1 MIMKFSSLCIITRKG
16 YRHDIKVYELLH
28 LYAVSHKSLNNHL
41 QGYLLKIKPAL
52 TAGLLSPTPSVP
64 QLQCQ
69 EADSCPTGDKEVYT
83 KIGQVKKSKTVT
95 EEQK

>member
-1 MIMKFSSLCIITRKG
+1 MATSSFIRSFT
-16 YRHDIKVYELLH
+16 
-28 LYAVSHKSLNNHL
+28 
-41 QGYLLKIKPAL
+41 QGTKQPLTGLSIKIKPAL

-83 KIGQVKKSKTVT
+83 RTDQVKKGKL
-95 EEQK
+95 